1 MSGHGGN
8 KAEVSF
14 SWEVGEEFVEIS
26 YPHSEVS
33 KVLLE
38 VCLETRLIMEV
49 RLEVRAE
56 TEVRLEVSKALWE
69 VHLEVSRALWE
80 VRLEEVQNRRM
91 KTRGVRLMALKGLK
105 RRRKFLCLMDV
116 ARPNPL
122 WTL

>member
-14 SWEVGEEFVEIS
+14 SWEVGEECVEIS

-33 KVLLE
+33 KLLSE

-56 TEVRLEVSKALWE
+56 MEVRLEVSK
-69 VHLEVSRALWE
+69 ALWE